1 MMIHQDN
8 IAVLD
13 DGPSVEEKR
22 KDSENLQAGNILY
35 MKDSKIPIEEFIYFA
50 KLSRAR
56 ELSSPSQPGHITAST
71 NATSSGG
78 DAVDQSVKESGGGMA
93 PLNCGE
99 VEHLSRVESKK
110 KSTPEA
116 FAPLDISEGEWTQ
129 ASRAARTAT
138 W

>member
-1 MMIHQDN
+1 M
-8 IAVLD
+8 
-13 DGPSVEEKR
+13 
-22 KDSENLQAGNILY
+22 KDSE
-35 MKDSKIPIEEFIYFA
+35 IPIEAFIYFA

-56 ELSSPSQPGHITAST
+56 ELSSPQPGHITAST
-71 NATSSGG
+71 HATSSGG
-78 DAVDQSVKESGGGMA
+78 DAVDKESGGGMA

-110 KSTPEA
+110 KPTPEA

-129 ASRAARTAT
+129 AARAARTAT